1 MKGLSFESF
10 VKEIPKAELHLHI
23 EGTFEPELMFEI
35 ATRNNIRLKHKSIEE
50 LKAAYNFSNLQDFL
64 DIYYEGTKVLIQE
77 QDFFDMTMAYLER
90 AHSQN
95 ILHAEIFFD
104 PQAHTSR
111 GISFETVIN
120 GIHKAVAKAEEKLG
134 ISAKLIMCFLRDLTS
149 ESAMKTLEE
158 ALPYKDWIVAV
169 GFDSAEIGNPPSKF
183 KDVYDAARK
192 AGFLTV
198 AHAGE
203 EGPAEYVWE
212 ALDILKVSR
221 IDHGNHSLDDEDLVK
236 ELVKRNI
243 PLTLCP
249 LSNLKLR
256 VIDRMESHPL
266 KVMMEKGLFVTVN
279 SDDPAYFGGYAAEN
293 YLAVQKAL
301 KLEKEDFYKL
311 AKNSFKASFIDESQK
326 EKLIAKLDEYCYSTT

>member
-1 MKGLSFESF
+1 MRDLSLESF
-10 VKEIPKAELHLHI
+10 AKEIPKAELHLHI

-35 ATRNNIRLKHKSIEE
+35 AKRNNIRLKHKSIEE

-64 DIYYEGTKVLIQE
+64 DIYYEGTQVLIHE

-90 AHSQN
+90 AHRQN

-120 GIHKAVAKAEEKLG
+120 GIHKALVKGKEKLG
-134 ISAKLIMCFLRDLTS
+134 ISAGLIMCFLRDLDAQ
-149 ESAMKTLEE
+149 SAMKTLEE
-158 ALPYKDWIVAV
+158 ALPYKDWIVGV
-169 GFDSAEIGNPPSKF
+169 GLDSAEVGNPPSKF

-221 IDHGNHSLDDEDLVK
+221 IDHGNHSLDDGDLVK

-256 VIDRMESHPL
+256 VIDRMENHPL

-311 AKNSFKASFIDESQK
+311 AKNSFQASFIDESQK
-326 EKLIAKLDEYCYSTT
+326 KKLIAKLDEYVNQ